1 MWLVVGLGN
10 PGNAYDRTR
19 HNIGFRVVDALA
31 ERAGVKLR
39 RSWRVSAEMAE
50 AGEARERHLLVKPR
64 TFMNR
69 SGLAV
74 APLLRRKG
82 LAPSD
87 LIVIV
92 DDTELDAGQIR
103 VRAKGSPGG
112 HNGLKSIQ
120 ASIGTD
126 AYNRVRV
133 GVGRKPP
140 GEDMVAF
147 VLGRFAPTEQR
158 VMEEAVISAADA
170 VQAIM
175 TRGVDR
181 AMNDFNR

>member
-1 MWLVVGLGN
+1 VWLVVGLGN
-10 PGNAYDRTR
+10 PGNAYDHTR
-19 HNIGFRVVDALA
+19 HNIGFRVVDEMA
-31 ERAGVKLR
+31 EQAGVKLR
-39 RSWRVSAEMAE
+39 RSWRVSADMAE
-50 AGEARERHLLVKPR
+50 SGSGETRCMLVKPR

-103 VRAKGSPGG
+103 VRPKGSAGG
-112 HNGLKSIQ
+112 HNGLKSIM
-120 ASIGTD
+120 SSLGTD
-126 AYNRVRV
+126 MFNRVRV

-140 GEDMVAF
+140 GAEMVSF
-147 VLGRFAPTEQR
+147 VLGRFAPDER
-158 VMEEAVISAADA
+158 KAMDEAVQRAAEA
-170 VQAIM
+170 VMSIM
-175 TRGVDR
+175 TNGVDR
-181 AMNDFNR
+181 TMNDFNR